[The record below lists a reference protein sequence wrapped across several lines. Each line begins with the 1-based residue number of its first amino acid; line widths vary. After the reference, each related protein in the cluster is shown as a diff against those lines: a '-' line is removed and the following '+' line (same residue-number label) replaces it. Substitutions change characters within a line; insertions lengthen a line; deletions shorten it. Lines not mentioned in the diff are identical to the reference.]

1 MYRRYSGLAEIS
13 NAGATDDVPL
23 VALAVKRY
31 FGSAECVATISP
43 CTKNV
48 EMTKNVRHPHASAIA
63 ALFPATALDHLLS

>member
-1 MYRRYSGLAEIS
+1 MWCAYVHVNDMYRRYSGLAEIS

-43 CTKNV
+43 
-48 EMTKNVRHPHASAIA
+48 
-63 ALFPATALDHLLS
+63 LY